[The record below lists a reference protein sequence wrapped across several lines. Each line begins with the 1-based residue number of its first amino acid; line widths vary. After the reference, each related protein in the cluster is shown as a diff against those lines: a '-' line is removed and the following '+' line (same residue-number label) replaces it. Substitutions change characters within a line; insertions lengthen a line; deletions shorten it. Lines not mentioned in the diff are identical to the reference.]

1 MRTWQRGRMTNL
13 QQSIE
18 QQVGV
23 LVRNVSDLIRQ
34 EAIEALRRAVVVPG
48 VSGTSAKPSGRPRPR
63 SSGPSNRGSA
73 APRDPAE
80 LSALTKRL
88 YAQVSSQPGEAMAK
102 LALAMGCR
110 SSELRVPM
118 GHLVSKGRVRKAG
131 LGKSICYFPMDP
143 D

>member
-1 MRTWQRGRMTNL
+1 MRNL

-18 QQVGV
+18 QQVAV
-23 LVRNVSDLIRQ
+23 LVRNVSELIRQ

-48 VSGTSAKPSGRPRPR
+48 VSGTIAKPSEKRRPR
-63 SSGPSNRGSA
+63 SSGPTSHGSV
-73 APRDPAE
+73 APRGPAE
-80 LSALTKRL
+80 LSALTERL
-88 YAQVSSQPGEAMAK
+88 YAQLSSQPGETMPRLASAMA
-102 LALAMGCR
+102 CR

-131 LGKSICYFPMDP
+131 HGNSICYFPMDA